1 MTCACFASAQ
11 ETKRKIETFLHTNK
25 FMIKF
30 ENVTFSVGRGES
42 KNVV

>member
-11 ETKRKIETFLHTNK
+11 ETKRKIDVSAYK
-25 FMIKF
+25 QIYDQIRQCY
-30 ENVTFSVGRGES
+30 VSVGRGES